1 MGAPHNRPLPSA
13 NGSVWKT
20 RADACGLPFVKKTSR
35 PDDPQC
41 SHRELCL
48 FSIQGMTGDE

>member
-35 PDDPQC
+35 PDDPRC
-41 SHRELCL
+41 SHRELRL
-48 FSIQGMTGDE
+48 FSIQGMMKRM